1 VWTWFGSPF
10 PLPGFIVVPDD
21 TVTAGGGAVVTV
33 LAGGMGAGGFATGE
47 VVVVG
52 GVTGGV
58 VGGVMGG
65 VVGGVTGGPLGVA
78 DGGLGFGRFLG
89 CGVVDGLG
97 SVRVVVTAGRTTTV
111 GRTATRCG

>member
-10 PLPGFIVVPDD
+10 PLPGLIVVPDD

-47 VVVVG
+47 AGVVG

-58 VGGVMGG
+58 VGG

-78 DGGLGFGRFLG
+78 DGGLGFGRFPG
-89 CGVVDGLG
+89 CGVDRLG
-97 SVRVVVTAGRTTTV
+97 SVRVVVVVAAGRTTTV

>member
-1 VWTWFGSPF
+1 
-10 PLPGFIVVPDD
+10 LIVVPDD

-33 LAGGMGAGGFATGE
+33 LAGGMGAGGFAIGE

-58 VGGVMGG
+58 VGGVVVGG
-65 VVGGVTGGPLGVA
+65 VAGGVTGGALGVA

-89 CGVVDGLG
+89 CGVVVVDGLG
-97 SVRVVVTAGRTTTV
+97 SVCVVVVAAGRTTAV

>member
-65 VVGGVTGGPLGVA
+65 VVRGVTGGPLGVA

-89 CGVVDGLG
+89 SGVVDGLG